1 MNWYERKRREREQTR
16 RLKELGHVIKDEPL
30 LFFTGGRGRA
40 FGRRPVSSPTRP
52 QPAPN
57 PQSSDGAEQP
67 D

>member
-16 RLKELGHVIKDEPL
+16 RLKELGYVIKDEPP

-40 FGRRPVSSPTRP
+40 FGRRPLSFPTRP
-52 QPAPN
+52 QPAPD